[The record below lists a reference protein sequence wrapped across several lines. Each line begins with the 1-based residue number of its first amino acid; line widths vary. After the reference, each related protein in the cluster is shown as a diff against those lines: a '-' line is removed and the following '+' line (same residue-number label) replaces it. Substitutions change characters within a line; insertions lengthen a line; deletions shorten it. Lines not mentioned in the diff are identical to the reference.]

1 MPVAAGM
8 CASVGSVTINRE
20 ADNHHSQ
27 SWVRVPNELKLMF
40 ADCLDVHDI
49 NSLARTSRAEER
61 LLTPYMYRCARDLDS
76 SDWRA
81 DMKAVEWSDWGPY
94 FLEAVGYW
102 RPYFLRAVK
111 AGNLTAVR
119 HFIEVGTSVD
129 MSDPMDDFLPTA
141 LHRCVSEGYIEI
153 AQLLIQH
160 GVNMSPVNDFGHT
173 PLHEAIGRKSEETW
187 AKLLVDAG
195 ADICARTVDGATI
208 LTLAARCGKLSTV
221 QFLLERG
228 AIPTTRDWCGDTLLH
243 ESLHSSQR
251 AAKLGL
257 LLEAGLNI
265 EATNDL
271 GETPLNYAA
280 RLCIED
286 GVFQLLQR
294 GANVDAINIA
304 GRTPLQEFLDSPK
317 CYARRR
323 FAARHIL
330 HHETLPEECPSKG
343 NQACVPGC
351 LFGESG
357 EPVVDLLLSAGAN
370 IKARKSFNRSALDW
384 ARHVRKRDRL

>member
-1 MPVAAGM
+1 MPVAAGT

-27 SWVRVPNELKLMF
+27 RWVRVPNELKLMF

-49 NSLARTSRAEER
+49 NSLARTSRAEKR
-61 LLTPYMYRCARDLDS
+61 LLTPYLYRRARDLES
-76 SDWRA
+76 SN
-81 DMKAVEWSDWGPY
+81 
-94 FLEAVGYW
+94 W
-102 RPYFLRAVK
+102 RPYFIEAID

-119 HFIEVGTSVD
+119 HFIAVGTSVNT
-129 MSDPMDDFLPTA
+129 SDPTDDMFPTA

-160 GVNMSPVNDFGHT
+160 GVDMSPVNYFGHT
-173 PLHEAIGRKSEETW
+173 TLMEAIGGESEETW
-187 AKLLVDAG
+187 VRLLVDAG
-195 ADICARTVDGATI
+195 ADICASTSTGHTI
-208 LTLAARCGKLSTV
+208 LSCATTCGELSTV

-228 AIPTTRDWCGDTLLH
+228 AIPTTRDCGGNTLLH
-243 ESLHSSQR
+243 NCVHCEPASRS

-265 EATNDL
+265 EATNNL
-271 GETPLNYAA
+271 GETPLHYAA
-280 RLCIED
+280 KWRNAD
-286 GVFQLLQR
+286 YVFQLLQR

-304 GRTPLQEFLDSPK
+304 GRTPLQQFLDSPK
-317 CYARRR
+317 CYPRRR

-330 HHETLPEECPSKG
+330 HHETLPEECASKG

-357 EPVVDLLLSAGAN
+357 EPIVDLLLSAGAN